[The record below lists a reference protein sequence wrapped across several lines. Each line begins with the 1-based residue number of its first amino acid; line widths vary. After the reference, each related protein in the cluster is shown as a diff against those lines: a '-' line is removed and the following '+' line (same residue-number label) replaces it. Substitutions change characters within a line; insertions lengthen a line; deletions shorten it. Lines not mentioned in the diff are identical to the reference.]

1 MNIKLVTLSFLTLF
15 GTSLYAQRVIDKA
28 NCRDGEAIEYCLQ
41 HKKMA
46 ELAEKNPL
54 LYQAYLLES
63 QAPAKP
69 DNFAAKSGVVYTIP
83 VVFHVLHQ
91 GGEENISMAQIQS
104 CIDVMN
110 TDYRRLN
117 ADADNVHV
125 DFQGLPADV
134 EIEFALATKAPNG
147 ACFSGVTRTSTALTF
162 NGSDGEAQVN
172 AVINGNDVFQGQ
184 WAPNKYMN
192 IFVCEDIGGAAGY
205 TFQPGG
211 WSGSSMF
218 YNGIFAQH
226 TYTGSIG
233 TSSVYTSRTLTHEV
247 GHWLNLAHT
256 WGNDNDPGISCGTD
270 NVTDT
275 PQTRGVTSCN
285 LNENFCGPRAN
296 VENYMDY
303 SYCSKMFTPGQAT
316 RMRNALT
323 SSTAGRNNL
332 WTPANITA
340 TGAGEMVLCKAD
352 FAASKTILCAGDE
365 IQFTDGTYN
374 AAVEWTWSFPGGT
387 PDASIEQN
395 PTVTYST
402 PGTYQVVLTASDGVN
417 DDVET
422 KVSYITV
429 LENSASI
436 PFHEGFESYTT
447 IASTNNW
454 STVNPGSNN
463 TWEITTTAGH
473 TGSKSVKL
481 TNFGQPAENIDEL
494 VSSSVDLSASTSVS
508 QTNLS
513 FRYAYRKRTT
523 GDYETLKVFMSG
535 DCGDSWVQKKTIPGS
550 QLSTLTSNTTW
561 TPTSSDW
568 VTVHI
573 QMNNTSYND
582 FFTSN
587 FRYKFHFD
595 SDGGNNIYI
604 DDINIYNGTPSNDI
618 VTGTSSISEN
628 EVLNS
633 VTLFPNPSS
642 DDLNVEFSTSNN
654 QAVQLVITDITGKVI
669 YAQSVNASAGTNL
682 VMIDASEMS
691 QGLYFVNVQTNGL
704 KKALQFIKK

>member
-1 MNIKLVTLSFLTLF
+1 MNIKLVTLSFITLF
-15 GTSLYAQRVIDKA
+15 GTSLSAQRAIDKA

-41 HKKMA
+41 HKKME
-46 ELAEKNPL
+46 ELAQTHPS

-63 QAPAKP
+63 QTPAKP
-69 DNFAAKSGVVYTIP
+69 ETNVAAKSGVVYTIP

-110 TDYRRLN
+110 TDFRRLN
-117 ADADNVHV
+117 ADADNVHA
-125 DFQGLPADV
+125 DFIGLPADV

-147 ACFSGVTRTSTALTF
+147 TCFSGVTRTNTPLTF
-162 NGSDGEAQVN
+162 DGSDGGAQVS
-172 AVINGNDVFQGQ
+172 AVVNGNDVYQGQ
-184 WAPNKYMN
+184 WPPNEYLN
-192 IFVCEDIGGAAGY
+192 VFVCDDIGGAAGY

-211 WSGSSMF
+211 WTGTSMYF
-218 YNGIFAQH
+218 NGVFAQH
-226 TYTGSIG
+226 SYTGSVG
-233 TSSVYTSRTLTHEV
+233 TSSIYTSRTLTHEV
-247 GHWLNLAHT
+247 GHWLGLSHT

-270 NVTDT
+270 NVADT

-332 WTPANITA
+332 WTPANLTG

-352 FAASKTILCAGDE
+352 FQASKTILCAGDAV
-365 IQFTDGTYN
+365 QFTDGTYN
-374 AAVEWTWSFPGGT
+374 AATEWSWSFPGGT
-387 PDASIEQN
+387 PDVSIEQN
-395 PTVTYST
+395 PSVTYST

-422 KVSYITV
+422 KVNYITV
-429 LENSASI
+429 LENSASL
-436 PFHEGFESYTT
+436 PFHEGFENYTT

-463 TWEITTTAGH
+463 TWEITNTAGH

-481 TNFGQPAENIDEL
+481 LNYNQPADNIDEL
-494 VSSSVDLSASTSVS
+494 VASSVDLSASTIGS
-508 QTNLS
+508 TTFS

-523 GDYETLKVFMSG
+523 GNYETLKVFFSG
-535 DCGDSWVQKKTIPGS
+535 NCGDTWVQKKTIPGS
-550 QLSTLTSNTTW
+550 QLSTLTSTSTW
-561 TPTSSDW
+561 TPTATDW
-568 VTVHI
+568 VTVHV
-573 QMNNTSYND
+573 QMNNTSFTD

-587 FRYKFHFD
+587 FRYKFNFE

-604 DDINIYNGTPSNDI
+604 DDINIYNGAPSEEIVTAGAGLSDNELLNDI
-618 VTGTSSISEN
+618 
-628 EVLNS
+628 
-633 VTLFPNPSS
+633 TLFPNPSS
-642 DDLNVEFSTSNN
+642 DELNVQFGVSAN
-654 QAVQLVITDITGKVI
+654 QTVELFITDITGKVI
-669 YAQSVNASAGTNL
+669 QSQVVYATTGTNL
-682 VMIDASEMS
+682 VLIDATTMAN
-691 QGLYFVNVQTNGL
+691 GLYFVNLATNGTRQT
-704 KKALQFIKK
+704 LQFVKK